1 MENKTAPKTPE
12 KRKLSLDGGNF
23 SNFKPS
29 LNTTS
34 NTFVPTSAPKVDFS
48 PTKEPNAKSKT
59 ENLTA
64 VGLKF
69 DLNAPVF
76 TPSFVP

>member
-1 MENKTAPKTPE
+1 MENKAAPE
-12 KRKLSLDGGNF
+12 KKELSLNTGSF

-34 NTFVPTSAPKVDFS
+34 NTFVPTSAPIVDFS
-48 PTKEPNAKSKT
+48 PQKEPNTKSKT

-64 VGLKF
+64 VPMKF